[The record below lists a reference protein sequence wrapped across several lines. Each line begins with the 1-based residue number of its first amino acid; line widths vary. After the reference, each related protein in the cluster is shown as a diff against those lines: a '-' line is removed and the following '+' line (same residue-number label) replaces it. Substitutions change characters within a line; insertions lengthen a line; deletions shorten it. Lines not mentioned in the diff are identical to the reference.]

1 MAITQTMDS
10 FPAVSDSAG
19 LFEASKKTTV
29 IRLRWLIVIIS
40 CYLLAFPYEAL
51 LAPFLVRTLI
61 VFYLLTNAA
70 LYFVDEKLFD
80 SAYFYTPLVIFDTL
94 FVTASMVVSGQVST
108 DFYLSYFIIIILCT
122 VWQDFRGLIVVA
134 VLATAL
140 YSYFLFQTTSIRDP
154 SILLRIPF
162 LFIISLFYGY
172 FAEVVRREKLLKE
185 QAKQEA
191 EDMAMIQT
199 LSQSLPSSLD
209 YRKILAT
216 IGEKINRVVHAA
228 KFYVLV
234 EDEMNDPSRGLLYGG
249 EKAEDSGPE
258 VVDLKDYPLVQECL
272 KKRHPIIQQ
281 NVGSPTEEPQENPQV
296 FPYPLSITVPITFR
310 SEAHGAFLL
319 GFDEG
324 NRILTSRE
332 IHFCQILAFAT
343 AVALS
348 NAKKY
353 DELRSE
359 AKQRQLVAEEL
370 AEANRLKTLY
380 LANTSDELR
389 TPITTIMGYGSILLD
404 GACGPLNDE
413 QKRAVGQLT
422 ENARGLLRLV
432 DQVLD
437 YSKWERG
444 ARRLYKKRQEVGVLL
459 DEIKGELSPLEAK
472 RPYQVQYNISSCV
485 PSLETDWRKLK
496 SILVNLLNNAIKFTD
511 EGEVKLSVVN
521 GSANHEVSF
530 VVSDTGIG
538 IPKEH
543 LSMIFNKFHQVD
555 GSTAKR
561 YQGTGLGLTITK
573 NLVELL
579 SGRIEVESELGK
591 GSTFTLTMPVR
602 N

>member
-1 MAITQTMDS
+1 MAITQTMDA

-40 CYLLAFPYEAL
+40 SYLLAFPYEAWF
-51 LAPFLVRTLI
+51 APFLVRTLI

-94 FVTASMVVSGQVST
+94 FVTAAMVISGQVST
-108 DFYLSYFIIIILCT
+108 DFYLSYFIVIILCT

-140 YSYFLFQTTSIRDP
+140 YSYFLFQTTSVRDP
-154 SILLRIPF
+154 SVILRIPF
-162 LFIISLFYGY
+162 LFVISLFYGY

-209 YRKILAT
+209 YRQILAT

-228 KFYVLV
+228 RFYVLV
-234 EDEMNDPSRGLLYGG
+234 KDEMNDPSRGLLYGG
-249 EKAEDSGPE
+249 EKDEESGPD
-258 VVDLKDYPLVQECL
+258 VVDLKDYPLVHECL

-281 NVGSPTEEPQENPQV
+281 NVGSPTEEPREDRQV
-296 FPYPLSITVPITFR
+296 FSYPLSITVPITFR
-310 SEAHGAFLL
+310 DEAHGAFVL
-319 GFDEG
+319 GFAEG

-389 TPITTIMGYGSILLD
+389 TPITTIMGYGSILMD
-404 GACGPLNDE
+404 GACGPLTEE

-437 YSKWERG
+437 YSKLERG
-444 ARRLYKKRQEVGVLL
+444 ERRLYVKRQEVGALMEEIQ
-459 DEIKGELSPLEAK
+459 DELAPLEAK
-472 RPYQVQYNISSCV
+472 RPYRVEYNVSGCV
-485 PSLETDWRKLK
+485 PPLETDWRKLK

-511 EGEVKLSVVN
+511 EGEVKLSVMN
-521 GSANHEVSF
+521 GSANHDVSF

-591 GSTFTLTMPVR
+591 GSTFTVTMPVR

>member
-1 MAITQTMDS
+1 MAITQTMDA
-10 FPAVSDSAG
+10 FPAASDSAG
-19 LFEASKKTTV
+19 LFDASKKTTV

-40 CYLLAFPYEAL
+40 SYLLAFPYEAM
-51 LAPFLVRTLI
+51 LAPFLVRSII

-70 LYFVDEKLFD
+70 LYFVEEKLFD
-80 SAYFYTPLVIFDTL
+80 SSYFYTPLVIFDTL
-94 FVTASMVVSGQVST
+94 FVTASMVISGQVGT
-108 DFYLSYFIIIILCT
+108 DFYLSYFIIITLCT
-122 VWQDFRGLIVVA
+122 VWQDFRGLMVVA

-140 YSYFLFQTTSIRDP
+140 YSYFLFQTTSVRDP

-162 LFIISLFYGY
+162 LFVISLFYGY
-172 FAEVVRREKLLKE
+172 FADVVRREKVLKQ

-209 YRKILAT
+209 YQQILAT
-216 IGEKINRVVHAA
+216 IGEKINSVVNATR
-228 KFYVLV
+228 FCVLV
-234 EDEMNDPSRGLLYGG
+234 QDETNDPSRGLLYVG
-249 EKAEDSGPE
+249 EKDEESGPD
-258 VVDLKDYPLVQECL
+258 VVNLKDYPLVQECL

-281 NVGSPTEEPQENPQV
+281 NVGSPTGEPDTDLQG
-296 FPYPLSITVPITFR
+296 FAYPMSITVPITFR
-310 SEAHGAFLL
+310 NEAHGAFIL
-319 GFDEG
+319 GFDEA
-324 NRILTSRE
+324 NRILTNRE
-332 IHFCQILAFAT
+332 VHFCQILAFAT
-343 AVALS
+343 GVALS

-353 DELRSE
+353 DELRLE
-359 AKQRQLVAEEL
+359 AKRRQVVAEEL

-404 GACGPLNDE
+404 GACGPMTDE
-413 QKRAVGQLT
+413 QKRAVEQLT
-422 ENARGLLRLV
+422 ENAGGLLRLV

-437 YSKWERG
+437 YSKLERG
-444 ARRLYKKRQEVGVLL
+444 EKRLYKKRQEVALLL
-459 DEIKGELSPLEAK
+459 DEIKGELAPIEAK
-472 RPYQVQYNISSCV
+472 RPYKVEYAITGCV
-485 PSLETDWRKLK
+485 PPLETDWRKLK

-511 EGEVKLSVVN
+511 EGEVKLSVMN

-579 SGRIEVESELGK
+579 SGRIEVDSELGK
-591 GSTFTLTMPVR
+591 GSTFTVTMPVR

>member
-1 MAITQTMDS
+1 MAFAQTMDT

-19 LFEASKKTTV
+19 LFETSKKTTV

-40 CYLLAFPYEAL
+40 SYLLAFPYEAW
-51 LAPFLVRTLI
+51 LAPFLVRSFI

-80 SAYFYTPLVIFDTL
+80 SSYFYTPLVIFDTL
-94 FVTASMVVSGQVST
+94 FVTASMVISGQVGT
-108 DFYLSYFIIIILCT
+108 DFYLSYFIVIILCT

-140 YSYFLFQTTSIRDP
+140 YSYFLFQTTSVRDP
-154 SILLRIPF
+154 SIILRIPF
-162 LFIISLFYGY
+162 LFVISLFYGY
-172 FAEVVRREKLLKE
+172 FAEVVRREKALKV

-209 YRKILAT
+209 YRQILAT
-216 IGEKINRVVHAA
+216 IGEKINSVVHAA
-228 KFYVLV
+228 KFFVLV
-234 EDEMNDPSRGLLYGG
+234 REETADPSRGLLY
-249 EKAEDSGPE
+249 SGDKDENAGPD
-258 VVDLKDYPLVQECL
+258 VVNMNDYPLVHECL

-281 NVGSPTEEPQENPQV
+281 NVGSPNGEPQEDGKG
-296 FPYPLSITVPITFR
+296 FSYPMSMTVPVTFR

-319 GFDEG
+319 GFDEA
-324 NRILTSRE
+324 NRMLTNRE

-353 DELRSE
+353 EELQSE
-359 AKQRQLVAEEL
+359 AKRRQIVAEEL

-404 GACGPLNDE
+404 GACGSLNDE
-413 QKRAVGQLT
+413 QARAVGQLT
-422 ENARGLLRLV
+422 ENAQGLLRLV

-437 YSKWERG
+437 YSKLERG
-444 ARRLYKKRQEVGVLL
+444 EKRLYKKRQEVGTLL
-459 DEIKGELSPLEAK
+459 EEIKSELAPIEAK
-472 RPYQVQYNISSCV
+472 RPYKVQYNISGCV
-485 PSLETDWRKLK
+485 SPLETDWRKLK

-511 EGEVKLSVVN
+511 EGEVKLTVMN
-521 GSANHEVSF
+521 GSSGHEVSF

-555 GSTAKR
+555 GSTSKR

-579 SGRIEVESELGK
+579 SGKIEVESELGR
-591 GSTFTLTMPVR
+591 GSTFTVTMPVR

>member
-1 MAITQTMDS
+1 MALTQTMDA
-10 FPAVSDSAG
+10 FPAVSNSAG
-19 LFEASKKTTV
+19 LFETSKKITV

-40 CYLLAFPYEAL
+40 SYLLAFPYEAML
-51 LAPFLVRTLI
+51 DPFFIRGLI

-70 LYFVDEKLFD
+70 LYFLDEKLFD
-80 SAYFYTPLVIFDTL
+80 SSYFYTPLVIFDTL
-94 FVTASMVVSGQVST
+94 FVTASMVISGQVAT
-108 DFYLSYFIIIILCT
+108 DFYLSYFIVIILCT

-140 YSYFLFQTTSIRDP
+140 YSYFLFQTTTVRDP
-154 SILLRIPF
+154 SIVLRIPF

-172 FAEVVRREKLLKE
+172 FAEVVRREKTLKE

-209 YRKILAT
+209 YRQILTT

-234 EDEMNDPSRGLLYGG
+234 EDEMNDPSRGLLYSG
-249 EKAEDSGPE
+249 EKDEEAGPD
-258 VVDLKDYPLVQECL
+258 VVELKNYPLVQECL

-281 NVGSPTEEPQENPQV
+281 NVGSPSEEPEENSQV
-296 FPYPLSITVPITFR
+296 FSFPLSITVPITFR
-310 SEAHGAFLL
+310 NEAHGAFLL

-348 NAKKY
+348 NAKKF
-353 DELRSE
+353 DELRME

-413 QKRAVGQLT
+413 QKKSVGQLT
-422 ENARGLLRLV
+422 ENARSLLRLV

-437 YSKWERG
+437 YSKLERG
-444 ARRLYKKRQEVGVLL
+444 ERRLYKKRQEVGVLL
-459 DEIKGELSPLEAK
+459 DEIKGELAPLEAN
-472 RPYQVQYNISSCV
+472 RPYKVQYNISDCV
-485 PSLETDWRKLK
+485 PPLETDWRKLK

-511 EGEVKLSVVN
+511 VGEVKLSVMN

-561 YQGTGLGLTITK
+561 YQGTGLGLTISK

-591 GSTFTLTMPVR
+591 GSTFTVTMPVR

>member
-1 MAITQTMDS
+1 M
-10 FPAVSDSAG
+10 
-19 LFEASKKTTV
+19 
-29 IRLRWLIVIIS
+29 
-40 CYLLAFPYEAL
+40 
-51 LAPFLVRTLI
+51 
-61 VFYLLTNAA
+61 
-70 LYFVDEKLFD
+70 
-80 SAYFYTPLVIFDTL
+80 
-94 FVTASMVVSGQVST
+94 
-108 DFYLSYFIIIILCT
+108 
-122 VWQDFRGLIVVA
+122 
-134 VLATAL
+134 
-140 YSYFLFQTTSIRDP
+140 
-154 SILLRIPF
+154 
-162 LFIISLFYGY
+162 
-172 FAEVVRREKLLKE
+172 VRREKVLKE

-209 YRKILAT
+209 YRQILAT
-216 IGEKINRVVHAA
+216 IGEKINQVVHAA
-228 KFYVLV
+228 RFYVLV
-234 EDEMNDPSRGLLYGG
+234 KDEMNDPSRGLLYGG
-249 EKAEDSGPE
+249 EKAEESGPD
-258 VVDLKDYPLVQECL
+258 VVDLKDYPLVHECL
-272 KKRHPIIQQ
+272 KKRHPIVQQ
-281 NVGSPTEEPQENPQV
+281 NVGSPTEEPQEDPQV
-296 FPYPLSITVPITFR
+296 FSYPLSITVPITFR

-413 QKRAVGQLT
+413 QKRAVGQLN
-422 ENARGLLRLV
+422 ENAHGLLRLV
-432 DQVLD
+432 DQILD
-437 YSKWERG
+437 YSKLERG

-459 DEIKGELSPLEAK
+459 DEIKGEIAPIEAK
-472 RPYQVQYNISSCV
+472 RPYKVQYNVSGCV
-485 PSLETDWRKLK
+485 PPLETDWRKLK
-496 SILVNLLNNAIKFTD
+496 CILVNLLTNAIKFTD
-511 EGEVKLSVVN
+511 EGAVKLSVMN
-521 GSANHEVSF
+521 GSASHEVSF

-579 SGRIEVESELGK
+579 SARIEVESELGK
-591 GSTFTLTMPVR
+591 GSTFTVTMPVR

>member
-19 LFEASKKTTV
+19 LFETSKKTTV

-51 LAPFLVRTLI
+51 LAPYLVRTLI

>member
-1 MAITQTMDS
+1 MALTQTMDA
-10 FPAVSDSAG
+10 FPAVSSSAG
-19 LFEASKKTTV
+19 LFETSKKITV

-40 CYLLAFPYEAL
+40 SYLLAFPYEAML
-51 LAPFLVRTLI
+51 DPFFIRGII

-70 LYFVDEKLFD
+70 LYFIDEKLFD
-80 SAYFYTPLVIFDTL
+80 SSYFYTPLVIFDTL
-94 FVTASMVVSGQVST
+94 FVTASMVISGQVGT
-108 DFYLSYFIIIILCT
+108 DFYLSYFIVIILCT

-140 YSYFLFQTTSIRDP
+140 YSYFLFQTTTVRDP
-154 SILLRIPF
+154 SVLLRIPF
-162 LFIISLFYGY
+162 LFVISLFYGY
-172 FAEVVRREKLLKE
+172 FAEVVRREKTLKE

-209 YRKILAT
+209 YRQILAT

-228 KFYVLV
+228 RFYVLV

-249 EKAEDSGPE
+249 DKDEESGPE

-281 NVGSPTEEPQENPQV
+281 NVGSPTEEPQEDPQV
-296 FPYPLSITVPITFR
+296 FSYPLSITVPITFR

-359 AKQRQLVAEEL
+359 AKQRQMVAEEL

-459 DEIKGELSPLEAK
+459 DEIKGELAPLEAK
-472 RPYQVQYNISSCV
+472 RPYQVQYNISGCV

-496 SILVNLLNNAIKFTD
+496 SILVNLLDNAIKFTD
-511 EGEVKLSVVN
+511 EGEVKLSVMN

-555 GSTAKR
+555 GSTAKC

-579 SGRIEVESELGK
+579 SGRIEVESAVGK
-591 GSTFTLTMPVR
+591 GSTFTVTMPVR

>member
-1 MAITQTMDS
+1 MALTQTMDAL
-10 FPAVSDSAG
+10 PAVSNSAG
-19 LFEASKKTTV
+19 LFETSKKITV

-40 CYLLAFPYEAL
+40 SYLLAFPYEAML
-51 LAPFLVRTLI
+51 EPFFIRGLI

-70 LYFVDEKLFD
+70 LYFLDEKLFD
-80 SAYFYTPLVIFDTL
+80 SSYFYTPLVIFDTL
-94 FVTASMVVSGQVST
+94 FVTASMVISGQVGT
-108 DFYLSYFIIIILCT
+108 DFYLSYFIVIILCT

-140 YSYFLFQTTSIRDP
+140 YGYFLFQTTTVRDP
-154 SILLRIPF
+154 SIVLRIPF
-162 LFIISLFYGY
+162 LFVISLFYGY
-172 FAEVVRREKLLKE
+172 FAEVVRREKTLKE

-209 YRKILAT
+209 YRQILTT

-234 EDEMNDPSRGLLYGG
+234 EDEMNDPSRGLLYSG
-249 EKAEDSGPE
+249 EKDEESGPD
-258 VVDLKDYPLVQECL
+258 VVELKNYPLVQECL

-281 NVGSPTEEPQENPQV
+281 NVGSPSAEPEENSQV
-296 FPYPLSITVPITFR
+296 FSFPLSITVPITFR

-353 DELRSE
+353 DELRTE

-413 QKRAVGQLT
+413 QKRSVGQLT

-437 YSKWERG
+437 YSKLERG
-444 ARRLYKKRQEVGVLL
+444 ERRLYKKRQEVEGLL
-459 DEIKGELSPLEAK
+459 GEIKGELAPLEAK
-472 RPYQVQYNISSCV
+472 RPYKVQYDISSCV
-485 PSLETDWRKLK
+485 PPLETDWRKLK
-496 SILVNLLNNAIKFTD
+496 SVLLNLLNNAIKFTD
-511 EGEVKLSVVN
+511 DGEVKLSVMN

-543 LSMIFNKFHQVD
+543 LSMIFNKFYQVD

-561 YQGTGLGLTITK
+561 YQGTGLGLTISK
-573 NLVELL
+573 NLVEVL
-579 SGRIEVESELGK
+579 SGRIDVVSELGK
-591 GSTFTLTMPVR
+591 GSTFTVTMPVR

>member
-1 MAITQTMDS
+1 M
-10 FPAVSDSAG
+10 
-19 LFEASKKTTV
+19 
-29 IRLRWLIVIIS
+29 
-40 CYLLAFPYEAL
+40 
-51 LAPFLVRTLI
+51 
-61 VFYLLTNAA
+61 
-70 LYFVDEKLFD
+70 
-80 SAYFYTPLVIFDTL
+80 
-94 FVTASMVVSGQVST
+94 
-108 DFYLSYFIIIILCT
+108 
-122 VWQDFRGLIVVA
+122 
-134 VLATAL
+134 
-140 YSYFLFQTTSIRDP
+140 
-154 SILLRIPF
+154 
-162 LFIISLFYGY
+162 
-172 FAEVVRREKLLKE
+172 VRREKLLKE

-249 EKAEDSGPE
+249 DKDEESGPE

-472 RPYQVQYNISSCV
+472 RPYQVQYNISGCV

>member
-1 MAITQTMDS
+1 MALTQTMDAL
-10 FPAVSDSAG
+10 PAVSNSAG
-19 LFEASKKTTV
+19 LFETSKKITV

-40 CYLLAFPYEAL
+40 SYLLAFPYEAML
-51 LAPFLVRTLI
+51 DPFFIRGLI

-70 LYFVDEKLFD
+70 LYFLDEKLFD
-80 SAYFYTPLVIFDTL
+80 SSYFYTPLVIFDTL
-94 FVTASMVVSGQVST
+94 FVTASMVISGQVGT
-108 DFYLSYFIIIILCT
+108 DFYLSYFIVIILCT

-140 YSYFLFQTTSIRDP
+140 YGYFLFQTTTVRDP
-154 SILLRIPF
+154 SIVLRIPF
-162 LFIISLFYGY
+162 LFVISLFYGY
-172 FAEVVRREKLLKE
+172 FAEVVRREKTLKE

-209 YRKILAT
+209 YRQILTT

-234 EDEMNDPSRGLLYGG
+234 EDEMNDPSRGLLYSG
-249 EKAEDSGPE
+249 EKDEESGPD
-258 VVDLKDYPLVQECL
+258 VVELKNYPLVQECL

-281 NVGSPTEEPQENPQV
+281 NVGSPSTEPEENSQV
-296 FPYPLSITVPITFR
+296 FSFPLSITVPITFR

-353 DELRSE
+353 DELRTE

-413 QKRAVGQLT
+413 QKRSVGQLT

-437 YSKWERG
+437 YSKLERG
-444 ARRLYKKRQEVGVLL
+444 ERRLYKKRQEVEVLL
-459 DEIKGELSPLEAK
+459 GEIKGELAPLEAK
-472 RPYQVQYNISSCV
+472 RPYKVQYDISSCV
-485 PSLETDWRKLK
+485 PPLETDWRKLK
-496 SILVNLLNNAIKFTD
+496 SVLVNLLNNAIKFTD
-511 EGEVKLSVVN
+511 DGEVKLSVMN

-561 YQGTGLGLTITK
+561 YQGTGLGLTISK
-573 NLVELL
+573 NLVEVL
-579 SGRIEVESELGK
+579 SGRIDVVSELGK
-591 GSTFTLTMPVR
+591 GSTFTVTMPVR